1 VSPTASPE
9 RTPGT
14 RPHRHRNRTAAI
26 VAATTLALTAGVCGA
41 PGASGAID
49 PSPAGNAGVTTGA
62 TASSAPPTIDSLARD
77 VTRLESLR
85 EAKDV
90 QRLYTHYAQFGR
102 WKDMAKLFAK
112 DGTLKWGEE
121 TATGRKAIESWLKR
135 NAGHADGKS
144 PGSLHTQIID
154 QPVANLSVDG
164 RSAKIRWDGMRFL
177 GDGKGNARIEGGLYE
192 NEYVLEDGAWK
203 ISKLVYH
210 PQYEGEYA
218 DGWKNVDGKDL
229 PIIPPHFTLDETGIP
244 VPPATGPAPRG
255 KATGKE
261 LANRIARLN
270 DEDAARNVQNAY
282 GYYVDRRMWTD
293 VVDLFAADAEFRVDG
308 VGTFRGRSG
317 VRQALERTMG
327 PEGLTDGVLNEHP
340 IWDLIVE
347 VKPNGREAIA
357 RGIEI
362 GLLAEAGEKK
372 GGWKFAVFRN
382 HLVKENGLWKLR
394 KVHLTPLIQADYAE
408 GWGDGGTGPRKAHK
422 APEFIAAD
430 WRTTAAKHDRGGGPG
445 ENHDLADLKRRLDRS
460 VAWEGAEN
468 VGSAYGFIIDDFQW
482 PWMAGL
488 FAQNG
493 HKQSPFAG
501 YYFGQ
506 ERILGAVNATYN
518 GPLPPDALRASIS
531 FHWLTQPV
539 IMVSHDGRSANM
551 RTRLWQPRTSKT
563 GTPGFDGLHGGMY
576 HNQAVLEDGIW
587 RLWSVTIDE
596 HYWETPNWKA
606 GWAGA
611 EPRDPNAPPP
621 PESPL
626 LTRYPPDIKLT
637 ELGEREEGFRGG
649 TGEWIKWPGILP
661 MWFHYRNPV
670 SGRTPDRFWPDCV
683 PCVARP
689 EASMTSHGYQMPPVG
704 PNIDGRDVH

>member
-9 RTPGT
+9 QTT
-14 RPHRHRNRTAAI
+14 RSGRSIRRRNRAFAAAA
-26 VAATTLALTAGVCGA
+26 AATLVL
-41 PGASGAID
+41 
-49 PSPAGNAGVTTGA
+49 TTGA
-62 TASSAPPTIDSLARD
+62 WAVPQGAAAGAGTAGATRNTTTSAPPTLDSLARD

-85 EAKDV
+85 EVKDV
-90 QRLYTHYAQFGR
+90 QRQYTHLAQFGR
-102 WKDMAKLFAK
+102 WKEMAELFAK
-112 DGTLKWGEE
+112 NGTLQWGEQ
-121 TATGRKAIESWLKR
+121 TATGRKAIEAWLR
-135 NAGHADGKS
+135 QDAGGFDGRS
-144 PGSLHTQIID
+144 PGSLHTVIID

-164 RSAKIRWDGMRFL
+164 RTAKVRWDGMRFL
-177 GDGKGNARIEGGLYE
+177 GDGKGRARIEGGLYE
-192 NEYVLEDGAWK
+192 NEYVLEGGAWK

-218 DGWKNVDGKDL
+218 DGWKNVDGRDL

-244 VPPATGPAPRG
+244 VPPATGPAPRT
-255 KATGKE
+255 KATAKE

-270 DEDAARNVQNAY
+270 DEDDARNVQNAY

-293 VVDLFAADAEFRVDG
+293 VVDLFASNAEFRIDG
-308 VGTFRGRSG
+308 LGTFKGRSG
-317 VRQALERTMG
+317 VRQALERSMG
-327 PEGLTDGVLNEHP
+327 PEGLTHGVLNEYP

-357 RGIEI
+357 RGIQI
-362 GLLAEAGEKK
+362 GLLGEADEKK
-372 GGWKFAVFRN
+372 GAWEFAVFRN
-382 HLVKENGLWKLR
+382 HLVKEDGLWKLSR
-394 KVHLTPLIQADYAE
+394 VHITPLIRADYAQ
-408 GWGDGGTGPRKAHK
+408 GWGDGGSGPRVRRD
-422 APEFIAAD
+422 APPFLKPD
-430 WRTTAAKHDRGGGPG
+430 WRTKAAGPGGPG
-445 ENHDLADLKRRLDRS
+445 GNHDLADLKRRLDRS
-460 VAWEGAEN
+460 VAWDGAEN

-488 FAQNG
+488 FAENG

-501 YYFGQ
+501 YYFGR

-551 RTRLWQPRTSKT
+551 RTRLWQPRTSRT
-563 GTPGFDGLHGGMY
+563 GSPGFDGLHGGMY

-611 EPRDPNAPPP
+611 EDPDPNAPPP

-649 TGEWIKWPGILP
+649 TGQWIKWPGILP

-689 EASMTSHGYQMPPVG
+689 DASMTSHGYQMPPVG
-704 PNIDGRDVH
+704 PNIDGRDLQQ